1 MINITTPNT
10 SNTFFVKAD
19 GADYMQ
25 CPVAEAEG
33 IAVLRYIPVGADSVE
48 GEYYANGTAL
58 KRMLPTTVTFT
69 AIGITAID
77 VFVKKHS
84 DSTWLQVGKSLDAS
98 GGSAQFR
105 LLPSDFVVGDVID
118 LKLKDV
124 DTDISAISESLVILP
139 YEGSEYYVNRDGEYF
154 INRDGNNYIAR

>member
-1 MINITTPNT
+1 MINITTPNN

-19 GADYMQ
+19 GADYIQ

-58 KRMLPTTVTFT
+58 KRMLPTTITFT
-69 AIGITAID
+69 AIGITHID
-77 VFVKKHS
+77 IFTKKHS

-98 GGSAQFR
+98 TGLAEFR
-105 LLPSDFVVGDVID
+105 LLPSDFVVGDIIDIKVEDCDNSSVYDEVHGVVID
-118 LKLKDV
+118 SGKTYLITDDDKYLIDDDNNKL
-124 DTDISAISESLVILP
+124 II
-139 YEGSEYYVNRDGEYF
+139 
-154 INRDGNNYIAR
+154 